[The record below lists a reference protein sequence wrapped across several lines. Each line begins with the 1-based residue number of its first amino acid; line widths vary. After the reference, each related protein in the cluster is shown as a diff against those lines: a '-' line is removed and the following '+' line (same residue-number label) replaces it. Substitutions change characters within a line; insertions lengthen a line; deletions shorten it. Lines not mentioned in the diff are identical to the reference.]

1 MRSEPGFAFRTEL
14 GPTPVVA
21 IDVDKLS
28 DHLLAEKT
36 LTAREARN
44 GDIDAA

>member
-1 MRSEPGFAFRTEL
+1 
-14 GPTPVVA
+14 VVA

-36 LTAREARN
+36 LTARDARN